1 MKYPE
6 TIIIERMYAGKYID
20 GNIGHEIIN
29 TFKTDNDE
37 NYIYI
42 SPNGTIN
49 SNYQN
54 TKYVLL
60 VRLINQ
66 HTFEII
72 GYAGDLELLLSKE
85 SFKFKQKDSGI
96 IESEKQLEI
105 IENNSIKYGGVKIN
119 DLLAEQS
126 NAVFVTFK
134 AKNVKRAKKRIFIVD
149 SMDLADDNH
158 IYLPNIKFSKT
169 SLKMYVDNNKNK
181 EAYVKIF
188 ELISDKKVWED
199 KNTLTKIDIDKP
211 LDKNFGILDIIKK
224 DYDELTYSNWLA
236 YYLNNDLDL
245 LKDFCSS
252 VLHIDIDLKSVKV
265 LREYHN
271 IDIWIEDSNH
281 IIVIENK
288 IKSGINGERHDLEG
302 KSVQSQ
308 LSDYVKTANKEAH
321 NRKIHY
327 FLLLPNYSYKNED
340 LKKYSEYDKYIL
352 IRYSDLLDFFQKC
365 NCDLEFYEE
374 FIKAIKKH
382 STEYRK
388 DLYEIMEDRFV
399 RTIKMKR
406 EYYHK
411 NSIC

>member
-1 MKYPE
+1 M
-6 TIIIERMYAGKYID
+6 
-20 GNIGHEIIN
+20 
-29 TFKTDNDE
+29 
-37 NYIYI
+37 
-42 SPNGTIN
+42 
-49 SNYQN
+49 
-54 TKYVLL
+54 

-149 SMDLADDNH
+149 SIDLADDNH
-158 IYLPNIKFSKT
+158 IYLPNINFSKT

-188 ELISDKKVWED
+188 ELLSDKKVWED